1 MSVLTR
7 LQSRKVLYLLI
18 FFHIL
23 IITLSNYLVQLPFV
37 LLGFNTTW
45 GAFTFPFIF
54 LITDLTIRLFGASFA
69 RIIIFVVMFPALTL
83 SYFVSALFS
92 YGHWLDFS
100 VLLEGNIF
108 VARIALASFF
118 AYLAGQLID
127 VTVFNALRK
136 KTHWWTAPSLSAV
149 IGNMVDTAVFFSVA
163 FYRSNQAFMA
173 SHWIEIAIVDYTFK
187 IFIYGLFFLPLYGV
201 MINVLLKKLTGT
213 KTEKA

>member
-1 MSVLTR
+1 MSLLTR

-18 FFHIL
+18 FSHIL

-37 LLGFNTTW
+37 LFGFNTTW

-83 SYFVSALFS
+83 SYCISALFS
-92 YGHWLDFS
+92 DGHWLGFS
-100 VLLEGNIF
+100 ALLGENIF

-118 AYLAGQLID
+118 AYLVGQLID

-136 KTHWWTAPSLSAV
+136 KNHWWTAPSLSAV
-149 IGNMVDTAVFFSVA
+149 IGNVVDTAVFFSVA
-163 FYRSNQAFMA
+163 FYRSNHVFMA

-187 IFIYGLFFLPLYGV
+187 MFICGLFFLPLYGV
-201 MINVLLKKLTGT
+201 VLNVLIKKMTST
-213 KTEKA
+213 KAKKA